1 MSIFAIIIGVCLF
14 LSVLIF
20 SVIGYTQLLNA
31 ASKYEKNFKQTAEIN
46 LTEMFVFIEPEKLYV
61 ANIIIIISTFAVLWL
76 ITEAW
81 PVAIMVAVLLGF
93 TPKFLWVILKNK
105 RLDRFLSELPDALNS
120 LSAMMKAGTNLNMA
134 LETVVAETSGPIGQE
149 FGLFLREL
157 RVGVD
162 YYEALD
168 NMKARV
174 PLEELALV
182 IAGMKISREIGG
194 SLADVLGRLSD
205 TIRRK
210 IEMEGKIKSLT
221 AQGKMQGYVMTGLPV
236 FLAYIL
242 YQIEPNAMARLFT
255 DPIGWVTCG
264 VFIVFEVIGYYF
276 IRKIV
281 NIDV

>member
-1 MSIFAIIIGVCLF
+1 MSIFALIIGVCLF

-31 ASKYEKNFKQTAEIN
+31 ASKYEKNFKQTAEVN

-61 ANIIIIISTFAVLWL
+61 ANIVIIIFSFATLWML
-76 ITEAW
+76 TEAW
-81 PVAIMVAVLLGF
+81 PVALMFAVFLGF

-134 LETVVAETSGPIGQE
+134 LETIVAETSGPISQE

-182 IAGMKISREIGG
+182 VAGMKISREIGG
-194 SLADVLGRLSD
+194 SLAEVLGRLSD
-205 TIRRK
+205 TIRKK

-242 YQIEPNAMARLFT
+242 YHIEPNAMARLFT

-264 VFIVFEVIGYYF
+264 VFIVFEIIGYYF